1 MSKQTDILEFSDA
14 SLVRKLCGPNHANL
28 ALIEDAFD
36 VYIEAPGASVH
47 INGDTPSRA
56 RAGELVK
63 EIYQRLER
71 GWPCGPS
78 DIRALIRAMGQG
90 KVKAAA
96 AEAIIPFPRR
106 SPIVP
111 KTPKQ
116 EQFINAMRDETI
128 TFGVGPAG
136 TGKTFLATAYGAS
149 LLARG
154 EVNRFIACRPAV
166 EAGERLGFLP
176 GDLNEK
182 VDPYMQPIWDALHM
196 VLGRDEVDRRR
207 AAGDIEVAPLAFMRG
222 RTLSDAFVVIDEAQN
237 ATVAQ
242 MKMVLTRLGERA
254 KYAVTG
260 DPSQTDLP
268 YSQPSG
274 LAHALNILSGIR
286 GIGQIHFKG
295 ADVVRHPL
303 VGKIVNAYEKD
314 GPTRSVKPGEADGV
328 AKTIARSAKA
338 RDEIESLASNEEE

>member
-1 MSKQTDILEFSDA
+1 VSKQTDILEFSDVE
-14 SLVRKLCGPNHANL
+14 LVRKLCGSNHANL
-28 ALIEDAFD
+28 ALIEAAFD
-36 VYIEAPGASVH
+36 VYIEAPGSAVH
-47 INGDTPSRA
+47 INGDTSPRA

-78 DIRALIRAMGQG
+78 DIRALIRAMGSG
-90 KVKAAA
+90 KVKAAS

-111 KTPKQ
+111 KTTRQ
-116 EQFINAMRDETI
+116 ETFINAMRDETI

-154 EVNRFIACRPAV
+154 EVNKFIACRPAV

-237 ATVAQ
+237 ATVPQ

-268 YSQPSG
+268 HGQPSG
-274 LAHALNILSGIR
+274 LAHALGILDNIKGIK
-286 GIGQIHFKG
+286 QIHFQ
-295 ADVVRHPL
+295 AVDVVRHPL
-303 VGKIVNAYEKD
+303 VGKIVDAYEKT
-314 GPTRSVKPGEADGV
+314 GTTRAVTAAESAGV
-328 AKTIARSAKA
+328 AKTLARGVDMA
-338 RDEIESLASNEEE
+338 DDT

>member
-1 MSKQTDILEFSDA
+1 MSKQTEIFEFDDA
-14 SLVRKLCGPNHANL
+14 ELVRRLCGANHAHL
-28 ALIEDAFD
+28 ALIEEAFG
-36 VYIEAPGASVH
+36 VYIEAPGAAVH
-47 INGDTPSRA
+47 INGDGPSRA

-78 DIRALIRAMGQG
+78 DIRALIRAMGKG
-90 KVKAAA
+90 KVKAATVD
-96 AEAIIPFPRR
+96 AIIPFPRR

-111 KTPKQ
+111 KTPRQ
-116 EQFINAMRDETI
+116 EKFIHAMRDETI

-154 EVNRFIACRPAV
+154 EITKFIACRPAV

-182 VDPYMQPIWDALHM
+182 VDPYMQPIWDSLNM
-196 VLGRDEVDRRR
+196 VLGKEEVDRRR
-207 AAGDIEVAPLAFMRG
+207 AAGDIEIAPLAFMRG

-237 ATVAQ
+237 ATVPQ

-268 YSQPSG
+268 RGQQSG
-274 LAHALNILSGIR
+274 LAHALGILKGIK
-286 GIGQIHFKG
+286 GIEQIKFL
-295 ADVVRHPL
+295 ASDVVRHPL
-303 VGKIVNAYEKD
+303 VGKIVNAYEKE
-314 GPTRSVKPGEADGV
+314 GSRSVSTND
-328 AKTIARSAKA
+328 
-338 RDEIESLASNEEE
+338 